1 MDSQQ
6 FSSSSLTCEIR
17 VIQAKN
23 IQQKSHGTFFVRYHL
38 SAPNNKKIQI
48 NTTEISSTSH
58 LFWNE
63 STSVEGLGTK
73 VTVDSLKQ
81 EKIVLE
87 LRWRSNSSNPIRR
100 SSKLV
105 GTAEIP
111 WSRVFE
117 APNLEMEKWVTMMSS
132 QKMNR
137 TSVFDE
143 SVKLPCIQ
151 ICMRLRIPA
160 ELMVEKKRI
169 NRSQE
174 YECQHK
180 NGCCKCQDYEI
191 FALVGAFESAL

>member
-1 MDSQQ
+1 MGSQEL
-6 FSSSSLTCEIR
+6 SSSSLTCEIK

-23 IQQKSHGTFFVRYHL
+23 IQTKSNKTFFVRYHL

-48 NTTEISSTSH
+48 NTDEISSKSN

-63 STSVEGLGTK
+63 STSVECLGTK
-73 VTVDSLKQ
+73 DTVNTLRK
-81 EKIVLE
+81 ELIVLE

-105 GTAEIP
+105 GSAEIP

-117 APNLEMEKWVTMMSS
+117 SPNMEMEKWVTMVST

-143 SVKLPCIQ
+143 SLKLPCIQ
-151 ICMRLRIPA
+151 ICMRLRMPA
-160 ELMVEKKRI
+160 QLMVEKKRI
-169 NRSQE
+169 NRSQD

-180 NGCCKCQDYEI
+180 NGYCKCQDYEV
-191 FALVGAFESAL
+191 FALVGAFEAAL

>member
-1 MDSQQ
+1 MGAQEL
-6 FSSSSLTCEIR
+6 SSSSLTCEIR
-17 VIQAKN
+17 VIEAKN
-23 IQQKSHGTFFVRYHL
+23 IQIKSNGTFFVRYHL
-38 SAPNNKKIQI
+38 SAPNNKNIQI
-48 NTTEISSTSH
+48 NTKEISSKSD

-63 STSVEGLGTK
+63 STSVECLGTK
-73 VTVDSLKQ
+73 DTVNTLKQ

-117 APNLEMEKWVTMMSS
+117 SPNMEVEKWVTMVST
-132 QKMNR
+132 QKMNP

-143 SVKLPCIQ
+143 SVKLPSIQ
-151 ICMRLRIPA
+151 ICMRVRIPS

-174 YECQHK
+174 YECHH
-180 NGCCKCQDYEI
+180 NGYCKCQDYDI
-191 FALVGAFESAL
+191 FALVGAFEAAL